1 MSKKNKNEYRVYVN
15 DDVKQWL
22 EQQKQATGKSYSQL
36 INECVLQSA
45 NQDFQQMANSLSE
58 QNKQLQK
65 IKNEVIKTQDQILI
79 LTEMLNYLLN
89 ENRCVG
95 DFKEQSVE
103 HFATKQAKK
112 EVRDHRV
119 KEIRAKQKA
128 NELNHQ
134 N

>member
-1 MSKKNKNEYRVYVN
+1 MN
-15 DDVKQWL
+15 VKEKEFKIRLSEPLATWL
-22 EQQKQATGKSYSQL
+22 EQQKKATGKSYSQL
-36 INECVLQSA
+36 INECVYQSA
-45 NQDFQQMANSLSE
+45 NQDFQQMVNSLSE
-58 QNKQLQK
+58 QNNQLQK
-65 IKNEVIKTQDQILI
+65 IKNELIKTQDQTLI

-128 NELNHQ
+128 YELNHQ